1 LDRLGS
7 GFDDNDDGC
16 SDHNDHGRSDNN
28 DKYDNGRTVNV
39 DHNYRSTCR

>member
-1 LDRLGS
+1 LDHFDS

-39 DHNYRSTCR
+39 DHNN